1 MPRNGLQLFSHRDSQ
16 RAPVYAF
23 DGSLLQLCCDVWR
36 FEMLRENAICLSND
50 CRSDRE
56 VKWSVPHK
64 NITQDIESV
73 LLARDCQSDVERT
86 NAL

>member
-1 MPRNGLQLFSHRDSQ
+1 
-16 RAPVYAF
+16 
-23 DGSLLQLCCDVWR
+23 
-36 FEMLRENAICLSND
+36 MLRENAICLSND